1 MPKSKPPY
9 PEQFRR
15 EALEL
20 VRQGRSIPDVAESLG
35 ITAQSLRNW
44 KRQDDRDRGERDDG
58 LTSAEREEL
67 RRLRRENKRLEQ
79 ERDILKRATALFA
92 RETETGEHLPA
103 HLGGESPLQPPG
115 LLMCELLGVSESGYW
130 AWCTRPPSDR
140 ELADAWL
147 IERIAGSTLPA
158 PAGTAAR
165 GCTRCCAVRGSM
177 SARSAWPG

>member
-44 KRQDDRDRGERDDG
+44 KRQDDRDRGVRDDG

-67 RRLRRENKRLEQ
+67 RELRKRVKRLEQ

-92 RETETGEHLPA
+92 RETET
-103 HLGGESPLQPPG
+103 
-115 LLMCELLGVSESGYW
+115 
-130 AWCTRPPSDR
+130 R
-140 ELADAWL
+140 
-147 IERIAGSTLPA
+147 
-158 PAGTAAR
+158 
-165 GCTRCCAVRGSM
+165 
-177 SARSAWPG
+177 